1 MNNPMNVAIDCRPLQ
16 EDSSLGRGI
25 GSYLINLLENWPE
38 ANQLRP
44 VFMNNKPIPDL
55 PVLKRF
61 TPLLYKPTWM
71 IWRIATDFSQFLSQ
85 NGVELFHFSG
95 QYNVT
100 PLAIPYTVTVH
111 DIMYFPLRKLEIEQ
125 ATSFWKRLEWTLDLW
140 WMTRRGKKEL
150 GQAAGLIAVSQ
161 FTKDDLFQHL
171 AIPLEHTTVVYNG
184 IDTDFINA
192 APPTTSD
199 VLEKHQIPPRYILTV
214 APFETRKNLGNMI
227 KACLALQEDIP
238 FVIVTKDHPAPSLEL
253 QTLIDANPKRIRLIT
268 DLPKADLVA
277 LYQEATV
284 FLFATNYEGFGL
296 PVLEAMAVGTPVIT
310 STTTSLPEVAG
321 DAAVLVDPSD
331 TGAIT
336 SALST
341 LLSDESLRA
350 SLIKKGLE
358 RVNEFSYQKAAEE
371 TLTFFSR
378 HIA

>member
-1 MNNPMNVAIDCRPLQ
+1 MTIAIDCRPLQ
-16 EDSSLGRGI
+16 DCSLGRGI

-38 ANQLRP
+38 PDQLRP
-44 VFMNNKPIPDL
+44 VFIEGKPIPDL
-55 PVLKRF
+55 PGLKRF
-61 TPLLYKPTWM
+61 KLLLYKPTLKVWQ
-71 IWRIATDFSQFLSQ
+71 ISKNFSHFLKK
-85 NGVELFHFSG
+85 NGIDLFHFSG

-100 PLAIPYTVTVH
+100 PLDLPYTVTVH

-125 ATSFWKRLEWTLDLW
+125 ATSFWKRLQWKLDLW

-150 GQAAGLIAVSQ
+150 GQAVGFIAVSQ
-161 FTKDDLFQHL
+161 YTKDDLLKHL
-171 AIPLEHTTVVYNG
+171 NIPLDHTTVVYNG
-184 IDTDFINA
+184 IDTDFITTTRS
-192 APPTTSD
+192 TTST
-199 VLEKHQIPPRYILTV
+199 VLEKYHFPKRYILTV
-214 APFETRKNLGNMI
+214 APFESRKNLGNMI

-238 FVIVTKDHPAPSLEL
+238 FIIVTKDHPAPSLEI
-253 QTLIDANPKRIRLIT
+253 QTLIKQNPKRIRLIM
-268 DLPKADLVA
+268 DLSKEDLVA
-277 LYQEATV
+277 LYQKATI

-321 DAAVLVDPSD
+321 DAALLVDPSD

-341 LLSDESLRA
+341 LLSDEVLRT

-378 HIA
+378 HI